1 MRTSVSLS
9 ALALAALW
17 LASASPAYAQGGG
30 AGADF
35 TGVWQPRYQEDQPER
50 IPGPE
55 LRDYLG
61 LPISDAARQFADSW
75 DPSRITLPEE
85 QCRVHVSPYIYRGP
99 TILRIWCSGRTGV
112 CSGSACSSR
121 SSSRVSSA

>member
-1 MRTSVSLS
+1 MKRLS
-9 ALALAALW
+9 IVMLAA
-17 LASASPAYAQGGG
+17 ATVVAMSTGAYAQ

-75 DPSRITLPEE
+75 DPGRIALPEV

-99 TILRIWCSGRTGV
+99 TNLRIWEEKHPKTQDLI
-112 CSGSACSSR
+112 AI
-121 SSSRVSSA
+121 